1 MPDEITPQEKITLL
15 KEKTR
20 LFGKFGLVFTDVF
33 PEKTRK
39 RYSYEVNGNSYMNT
53 INEIQWMLGIWD
65 NKRNTFVEERNNVCR
80 DWRNNPDL
88 LQISVEIGMLSPELA
103 EKIKKG
109 GRLTQE
115 EAELVQANIKTKK
128 NVAPIETLD
137 NEDGFSAD
145 DKEFNEGELKQV
157 TTNRYERNR
166 EAREKCI
173 ALKGCRCAVCGIDFK
188 ETYGEIGDGFI
199 HVHHVTPIS
208 SKGKDYK
215 LDIDNDLVPVCPN
228 CHAMMHRKN
237 PPFSVAELKEIIITN
252 KK

>member
-1 MPDEITPQEKITLL
+1 MSKKLTPQEKIALL
-15 KEKTR
+15 KEKTNQ
-20 LFGKFGLVFTDVF
+20 FSKFGLVFTDVF
-33 PEKTRK
+33 SEKTRK
-39 RYSYEVNGNSYMNT
+39 RYSYEVNGNAYKNT
-53 INEIQWMLGIWD
+53 INEIQWMLGIWGS
-65 NKRNTFVEERNNVCR
+65 KRKTFVAERDDVCR

-88 LQISVEIGMLSPELA
+88 LRISVEIGMLSPEMA
-103 EKIKKG
+103 DKIRKG
-109 GRLTQE
+109 GKLTIE
-115 EAELVQANIKTKK
+115 EAELIQEKVKSKMIVPPAEKSDDIN
-128 NVAPIETLD
+128 
-137 NEDGFSAD
+137 GFSPD
-145 DKEFNEGELKQV
+145 DKEFNEGELKHV

-173 ALKGCRCAVCGIDFK
+173 AQKGCRCAVCGIDFK
-188 ETYGEIGDGFI
+188 ETYGEIGEGFI

-237 PPFSVAELKEIIITN
+237 PPFMVAELREILTL